1 MASRSYFYPSASLS
15 WIASSTF
22 NLPSYVSLLKLR
34 GGIAQVGNDTN
45 PYSLEPVLGTDS
57 WGNLVS
63 NTFPGTLLNPN
74 LRPEINSS
82 QEFGLDLNLFNNRFR
97 FEGTYFYEEN
107 TNQILNVQSPSS
119 SGFNAKQINAGLRK

>member
-1 MASRSYFYPSASLS
+1 
-15 WIASSTF
+15 
-22 NLPSYVSLLKLR
+22 
-34 GGIAQVGNDTN
+34 
-45 PYSLEPVLGTDS
+45 
-57 WGNLVS
+57 
-63 NTFPGTLLNPN
+63 LLNPN

-119 SGFNAKQINAGLRK
+119 SGFNAKQINAGLISSRGWEIMIGGTPIKSLSGVTWNVDVNLTRMRTRLEPFFSIP